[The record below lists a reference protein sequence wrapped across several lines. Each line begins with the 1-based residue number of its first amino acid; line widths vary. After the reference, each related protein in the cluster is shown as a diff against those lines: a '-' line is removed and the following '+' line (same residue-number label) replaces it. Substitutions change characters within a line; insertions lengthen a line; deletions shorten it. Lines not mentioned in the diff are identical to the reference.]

1 MNKTGLINKSCV
13 PCQGGMLPLGQVLT
27 QNLLAELNA
36 GWIIN
41 ETGHLY
47 KTYEF
52 RDFMEAMDFAHKI
65 AEVAEKESHHPN
77 VTIAWGECSLEIWTH
92 KIFGL
97 TESDF
102 VLAAKIEAIK
112 E

>member
-1 MNKTGLINKSCV
+1 MNKTDLVNRSCV
-13 PCQGGMLPLGQVLT
+13 PCQGGMSPLDQVLT
-27 QNLLAELNA
+27 QNLLSELNA

-41 ETGHLY
+41 EAGHLY
-47 KTYEF
+47 KTYAF
-52 RDFMEAMDFAHKI
+52 RNFMEAMDFANKI
-65 AEVAEKESHHPN
+65 AEVAEKELHHPN

-102 VLAAKIEAIK
+102 VLAAKIEAI
-112 E
+112 